1 MTSIPTRKIEM
12 ITPKEAEELATKHV
26 QEFVNACKPN
36 DLEDV
41 GNALLKLLSTTGQ
54 AMIATQGQ
62 DVALAMGEWYLRG
75 DENEALNADA
85 ERQEAKIKALRES
98 LQWALSNISEEPY
111 EWSCEEDSD
120 AHTAAIALSKEAT

>member
-1 MTSIPTRKIEM
+1 M

-62 DVALAMGEWYLRG
+62 DVALAMVEGTHEYLARP
-75 DENEALNADA
+75 EFSTPFKMETV
-85 ERQEAKIKALRES
+85 Q
-98 LQWALSNISEEPY
+98 
-111 EWSCEEDSD
+111 
-120 AHTAAIALSKEAT
+120 